1 MLVLLP
7 HFPWAV
13 CHFDVTACANA
24 HRLEKSSTEI
34 FSILGG
40 AVVGAVVGGVVGAV
54 VGTAVGLAPHAEG
67 AVVVVVVAAVVGRP
81 TRLFIFG
88 FLF

>member
-24 HRLEKSSTEI
+24 QRLEKSSTEI

-40 AVVGAVVGGVVGAV
+40 AVVGAVVGGVVGAEVGGV
-54 VGTAVGLAPHAEG
+54 VGAEVGTL
-67 AVVVVVVAAVVGRP
+67 VVVVKWP
-81 TRLFIFG
+81 YP
-88 FLF
+88 

>member
-13 CHFDVTACANA
+13 FHFDVTACANA

-40 AVVGAVVGGVVGAV
+40 AVVGAVVGGVVGAEVGGV
-54 VGTAVGLAPHAEG
+54 VGAEVGTL
-67 AVVVVVVAAVVGRP
+67 VVVLKWP
-81 TRLFIFG
+81 YP
-88 FLF
+88 

>member
-7 HFPWAV
+7 HFHWAV

-40 AVVGAVVGGVVGAV
+40 AVVGAVVGGVVGAEVGGV
-54 VGTAVGLAPHAEG
+54 VGAEVGTL
-67 AVVVVVVAAVVGRP
+67 VVVVKWP
-81 TRLFIFG
+81 YP
-88 FLF
+88 

>member
-40 AVVGAVVGGVVGAV
+40 AVVGAVVGGVVGAE
-54 VGTAVGLAPHAEG
+54 VGT
-67 AVVVVVVAAVVGRP
+67 VVVVVK
-81 TRLFIFG
+81 
-88 FLF
+88 

>member
-40 AVVGAVVGGVVGAV
+40 AVVGAVVGGVVGAEVGGV
-54 VGTAVGLAPHAEG
+54 VGAEVGTL
-67 AVVVVVVAAVVGRP
+67 VVVLKWP
-81 TRLFIFG
+81 YPL
-88 FLF
+88 LP

>member
-1 MLVLLP
+1 MLVLLT

-40 AVVGAVVGGVVGAV
+40 AVVGAVVGGVVGAEVGGV
-54 VGTAVGLAPHAEG
+54 VGAEVGTL
-67 AVVVVVVAAVVGRP
+67 VVVVKWP
-81 TRLFIFG
+81 YP
-88 FLF
+88 

>member
-24 HRLEKSSTEI
+24 HRLEKSSIEI

-40 AVVGAVVGGVVGAV
+40 AVVGAVVGGVVGAAVGGV
-54 VGTAVGLAPHAEG
+54 VGAEVGTL
-67 AVVVVVVAAVVGRP
+67 VVVVKWP
-81 TRLFIFG
+81 YP
-88 FLF
+88 